1 MTANDL
7 RIRQKFMSFNNEA
20 AAKALGLA
28 VDEYCDLLKDSG
40 MIEQRTALACSA
52 LAAGLGPWNAT
63 SIRAQASPGR
73 QIRAKR
79 QLLLPVHD

>member
-7 RIRQKFMSFNNEA
+7 RTWQKIMNFDNA
-20 AAKALGLA
+20 AAAEALGLA
-28 VDEYCDLLKDSG
+28 VDDYCDLLKGSVA
-40 MIEQRTALACSA
+40 IEQRTALACSA
-52 LAAGLGPWNAT
+52 LAAGLGPWNST
-63 SIRAQASPGR
+63 SVREQVPPGR

>member
-7 RIRQKFMSFNNEA
+7 RIWQKFMNFDHEA
-20 AAKALGLA
+20 AAEALGLA
-28 VDEYCDLLKDSG
+28 VDDYGDILLGSVA
-40 MIEQRTALACSA
+40 IEQRTALACSA
-52 LAAGLGPWNAT
+52 LAAGLGLWNST
-63 SIRAQASPGR
+63 NVIEQVSPGR